1 MSFAPMLETDVSVW
15 SGESDVV
22 VVGFGGAG
30 ACAAIAAAD
39 AGASVMVMEAASA
52 SGGSTALSSAEIYLG
67 GGTKIQ
73 KAVGYEDSVE
83 DVFGYLM
90 DSNGPQADA
99 EKIRS
104 YAEGGPEHLDWLM
117 SLGVPFKP
125 SELKERAMMA
135 LTDDCLLYTGSENA
149 WPYNERYKP
158 APRGHNLEVQGDNGG
173 PLLTKILLQQVEQ
186 REVAIHYETRA
197 LRLIVNEHGPEQRV
211 VGLAVRQNMEERYFR
226 ATMGV
231 VLCAGGFIMNEA
243 MVREYCPQF
252 LDNKTQIG
260 NPNDTGAGIQMG
272 LSVGA
277 RAINMHEGF
286 LSLPFYPPAT
296 LTFGIFVNG
305 QGQRFINE
313 DAYHGRIGSFLV
325 NQSYPVYLI
334 LNVAD
339 YGNYETESW
348 LQAPVVATG
357 ETLEELVSELKLP
370 AGQLERTLERYNSD
384 IAAGS
389 DTLFHKDASWL
400 KTIEA
405 PFVALDCTPGAGAFF
420 PCFTLGGL
428 ETTVEGAVCSV
439 KGFVIPGLYAAGRTA
454 CGVPRRGDGYASG
467 SSVGDATFSGR
478 RAGRSLAAEGSL

>member
-1 MSFAPMLETDVSVW
+1 MSFAPVMESDVALW
-15 SGESDVV
+15 SGEADVI

-30 ACAAIAAAD
+30 ACAAVAAHD
-39 AGASVMVMEAASA
+39 AGAGVMIVEAASA

-67 GGTKIQ
+67 GGTAVQ
-73 KAVGYEDSVE
+73 KAVGYDDSVD
-83 DVFGYLM
+83 DVYGYLM
-90 DSNGPQADA
+90 DSNSPQADS
-99 EKIRS
+99 EKIRA
-104 YAEGGPEHLDWLM
+104 YAEGGAAHLDWLM
-117 SLGVPFKP
+117 SLGVPFKN

-135 LTDDCLLYTGSENA
+135 LTDDCLLYTGSEKA
-149 WPYNERYKP
+149 WPYNTRYKP
-158 APRGHNLEVQGDNGG
+158 APRGHNLEVEGDNGG
-173 PLLTKILLQQVEQ
+173 PLLTQILLEQVEQ
-186 REVAIHYETRA
+186 RGIDVHFETRA
-197 LRLIVNEHGPEQRV
+197 LRLIVDRHGPGQRV
-211 VGLAVRQNMEERYFR
+211 TGLVVRQDLEERAFR
-226 ATMGV
+226 ARQGV

-243 MVREYCPQF
+243 MVGEYCPQF
-252 LDNKTQIG
+252 LDNKTPIG
-260 NPNDTGAGIQMG
+260 NPNDTGSGIQMG

-296 LTFGIFVNG
+296 LTHGIFVNG

-348 LQAPVVATG
+348 LQAPVAGTG
-357 ETLEELVSELKLP
+357 ETLQELDAELGLP
-370 AGQLERTLERYNSD
+370 PGQLELTVARYNAD
-384 IAAGS
+384 AAAGH
-389 DTLFHKDASWL
+389 DALFHKDVAWL
-400 KTIEA
+400 KTLEA

-428 ETTVEGAVCSV
+428 DTTVQGAVRSV
-439 KGFVIPGLYAAGRTA
+439 SGAVIGGLYAAGRTA

-478 RAGRSLAAEGSL
+478 LAGCAVAGQGTQ

>member
-83 DVFGYLM
+83 DVIGYLM

-439 KGFVIPGLYAAGRTA
+439 NGGVIPGLYAAGRTA

>member
-1 MSFAPMLETDVSVW
+1 MSFVPMLESDVTSW
-15 SGESDVV
+15 SDESDVV

-30 ACAAIAAAD
+30 ACAAIAASD
-39 AGASVMVMEAASA
+39 AGASVVIVEAASA

-73 KAVGYEDSVE
+73 KAVGYDDSVE
-83 DVFGYLM
+83 DVYGYLM
-90 DSNGPQADA
+90 DSNGPQADPKKVRA
-99 EKIRS
+99 
-104 YAEGGPEHLDWLM
+104 YAEGGAEHLDWLI

-125 SELKERAMMA
+125 SELKERAMMV
-135 LTDDCLLYTGSENA
+135 LTDDCLLYTGSEKA
-149 WPYNERYKP
+149 WPYSTRYKP
-158 APRGHNLEVQGDNGG
+158 APRGHNLEVEGDNGG
-173 PLLTKILLQQVEQ
+173 PLLTQILLQQVKQ
-186 REVAIHYETRA
+186 RGVSIHYETRA
-197 LRLIVNEHGPEQRV
+197 LRLIVNCYGPQQRV
-211 VGLAVRQNMEERYFR
+211 VGLVVRQDMQEHYFR
-226 ATMGV
+226 AKKGV
-231 VLCAGGFIMNEA
+231 VLCAGGFIMNEE

-260 NPNDTGAGIQMG
+260 NPNDTGSGIQMG
-272 LSVGA
+272 LSVGG

-305 QGQRFINE
+305 QGQRFVNE

-357 ETLEELVSELKLP
+357 ETLDELVSELKLP
-370 AGQLERTLERYNSD
+370 AGQLEQTLKRFNQDVAE
-384 IAAGS
+384 GT

-400 KTIEA
+400 KAIEA

-428 ETTVEGAVCSV
+428 DTTVEGAVCSV
-439 KGFVIPGLYAAGRTA
+439 HEGVIPGLYAAGRTA

-478 RAGRSLAAEGSL
+478 MAGCSIAIEEQV